1 MTSNY
6 DILSK
11 YVNNFEISKDISFEI
26 IQEDFLKIKPVKIP
40 IQDILTMKIIG
51 EYISKLCNY
60 LKWSYYDSIDND
72 IINLCK
78 TTWSNINIDYV
89 EIIRIIYNAKLEHK
103 YIGKVK
109 YEIIDY
115 IDKIYQEQ
123 FSIKDCFLD
132 NDIKSCHNYLTFRQ
146 EINKNIME
154 LFEKYDLECN
164 ENDSKYENL
173 LDEISNSFDEL
184 ESDEDFN
191 DATMIFDNIE
201 NIINEKVNILIKDCV
216 DEFKSNNKDEKNPF
230 ILNDLKNKAME
241 DFVLKMD
248 VIYKDVCT
256 NKLNNFDEYII
267 SNIIKLFMVNKQMSK
282 SMFLLDLGLYMCS
295 EKYLN

>member
-11 YVNNFEISKDISFEI
+11 YANNFEISKDTPFEI
-26 IQEDFLKIKPVKIP
+26 IEEDFLKIKPVKIP

-78 TTWSNINIDYV
+78 TTWSNINIDYTQ
-89 EIIRIIYNAKLEHK
+89 IIRIIYNAKLEHK

-123 FSIKDCFLD
+123 FSIKDCFVD

-146 EINKNIME
+146 EINKNIVK

-164 ENDSKYENL
+164 EIDLKFENL
-173 LDEISNSFDEL
+173 LDEIGDSFDEL
-184 ESDEDFN
+184 ESDENFN
-191 DATMIFDNIE
+191 DTSMLLDNIE

-216 DEFKSNNKDEKNPF
+216 DEFKSNNKNEKNPF
-230 ILNDLKNKAME
+230 ILNDLQIKAKE

-248 VIYKDVCT
+248 VIYKDIFT

-267 SNIIKLFMVNKQMSK
+267 TNIIELYTINKHMSK
-282 SMFLLDLGLYMCS
+282 TMFLLDLGLFI
-295 EKYLN
+295 N